1 MNSTRLA
8 SMLSNAIGFDTET
21 HQIQPGLLAPPL
33 VCASIAEWR
42 PDDGR
47 IVGALLDKANARAA
61 FDHLLAGD
69 YTIVGAN
76 IAYDMLVMA
85 YDAARRGIDLMP
97 GIFAAY
103 EAARVF
109 DLQIAEALHGVAI
122 GMLNKDPRTSGDPS
136 SAQPLKDPETG
147 KMGRYSLNICADL
160 VLNRRDAKANDRFR
174 SSYALLEDTPIDQWP
189 PEARTY
195 PVDDACNTL
204 EIALA
209 QVGLIPRPGTVNSHV
224 WPTSGAQ
231 RCQLCGQ
238 GFSFNVA
245 NLGPCQPRP
254 VQNYNLHNL
263 AAQAYAAFAMHLGA
277 AWGFRVDPPA
287 VDALEARVTASRA
300 TELTGFLDSG
310 MLKLK
315 REPNHKLDTTETM
328 IVRAVTSDLLVN
340 AAVKLGMDESSLR
353 AHVAALTQRGVL
365 TPSKNTA
372 AIKRRVA
379 VAYGCKEPC
388 ALCAGSGKVPS
399 SKSKNLIGCTE
410 CGSTGLKLDTAPVPR
425 TETEGVGTSRDALS
439 ESGDELLI
447 DFAAFS
453 EEAKILETYIPF
465 LRQGITETGQPRP
478 ITLRP
483 NVLLDTG
490 RASYGDVV
498 QQLPRGGGVRECI
511 VARPGKVL
519 CSCDYGGLELATH
532 GQSCIWIV
540 GWSRLADALNREIK
554 VHDAL
559 GATMVG
565 KSYDDFIALV
575 KAGDKFAKNVRQAS
589 KPANFGFPG
598 GMGAV
603 KLVLQQRKQGPDT
616 DAPDGRK
623 YKGLRF
629 CVLIGGAK
637 VCGENAD
644 GTSNKVTEWK
654 RKPITPTCRRCI
666 ECAEDLR
673 GKWFKQWPENEP
685 YFDFI
690 TDAVDHGQKVIR
702 DGQTFRLNP
711 GQVMQHK
718 SNRLRGGTDFC
729 SAANGYFQGLASD
742 GAKRALTRVAR
753 EQYDHT
759 FRLPDGSLS
768 PLYGTRTI
776 LFAHDELVVEGP
788 EETAHL
794 WAARLSTVMVE
805 SMREYT
811 PDVRVEAPPALMRR
825 WWKGADPT
833 YITPTGHLRGTR
845 DAKGKIVLFDPK
857 PGDILIPWDDRDK
870 YPVAA

>member
-1 MNSTRLA
+1 MNSARLQT
-8 SMLSNAIGFDTET
+8 MLSNAIGFDTET
-21 HQIQPGLLAPPL
+21 HKVQPGLLAPPL
-33 VCASIAEWR
+33 VCASIAEFK
-42 PDDGR
+42 PDQGR
-47 IVGALLDKANARAA
+47 VVGMLLDKTQARGA
-61 FDHLLAGD
+61 FESLLAGD

-109 DLQIAEALHGVAI
+109 DLQIAEALHGVAL
-122 GMLNKDPRTSGDPS
+122 GMLGKDPRTSSDPS
-136 SAQPLKDPETG
+136 SASPLKDPETG

-160 VLNRRDAKANDRFR
+160 VLGRRDAKANDRFR
-174 SSYALLEDTPIDQWP
+174 HSYALLEDTPIAEWP

-195 PVDDACNTL
+195 PVDDAVNTL
-204 EIALA
+204 EIGLA
-209 QVGLIPRPGTVNSHV
+209 QTGHLERPAGHV
-224 WPTSGAQ
+224 WPQNGSQ
-231 RCQLCGQ
+231 VCKVCGIAIMY
-238 GFSFNVA
+238 GEMP
-245 NLGPCQPRP
+245 PCRPRAFP
-254 VQNYNLHNL
+254 NFNLHNL

-277 AWGFRVDPPA
+277 AWGFRVDPAA
-287 VDALEARVTASRA
+287 VDALEARVTESRA
-300 TELTGFLDSG
+300 KDLAGFLASG
-310 MLKLK
+310 LLKYK
-315 REPNHKLDTTETM
+315 REPNHKLTAIETA
-328 IVRAVTSDLLVN
+328 IVRALTSDTPSKVETLGIADWELRGHIDELV
-340 AAVKLGMDESSLR
+340 R
-353 AHVAALTQRGVL
+353 RGVL
-365 TPSKNTA
+365 TTSKSTS
-372 AIKRRVA
+372 AIKRRIA
-379 VAYGCKEPC
+379 IAYGCKELC
-388 ALCAGSGKVPS
+388 SLCAGSGKVPS
-399 SKSKNLIGCTE
+399 AKSGNLIGCTE

-425 TETEGVGTSRDALS
+425 TDTEGVGTSRDALS

-447 DFAAFS
+447 DFAVFS

-465 LRQGITETGQPRP
+465 LRQGQDETGRPRP

-511 VARPGKVL
+511 IARPGTLL

-540 GWSRLADALNREIK
+540 GYSKLADALNLEIK

-559 GATMVG
+559 GASMVG
-565 KSYDDFIALV
+565 LSYDEFVARV

-616 DAPDGRK
+616 VGPDGRK

-629 CVLIGGAK
+629 CVLVGGAK

-644 GTSNKVTEWK
+644 GSSNKVTEYK
-654 RKPITPTCRRCI
+654 RKPITPTCRACI
-666 ECAEDLR
+666 ECAENLR
-673 GKWFKQWPENEP
+673 TKWFKQWPENEA
-685 YFDFI
+685 YFDFVS
-690 TDAVDHGQKVIR
+690 DAVDHGQRVTR

-711 GQVMQHK
+711 AQIMQHK
-718 SNRLRGGTDFC
+718 SNRLRGGTEFC
-729 SAANGYFQGLASD
+729 SAANGYFQGLASE
-742 GAKRALTRVAR
+742 GAKRALTRVSR
-753 EQYDHT
+753 EQYDST
-759 FRLPDGSLS
+759 FRLPDGSRS

-776 LFAHDELVVEGP
+776 LFAHDELVVEMP
-788 EETAHL
+788 ESYAHE
-794 WAARLSTVMVE
+794 AAMRLSFVMVD

-825 WWKGADPT
+825 WFKGAEPL
-833 YITPTGHLRGTR
+833 YHRGRLSEWTPEHDSKTCAECR
-845 DAKGKIVLFDPK
+845 A
-857 PGDILIPWDDRDK
+857 
-870 YPVAA
+870 